1 MVATFRDFVKPG
13 SCLERVRLILAL
25 AFVMFAFESAVAQ
38 SDSKDRLDFLFERLS
53 DPELEE
59 WEEVE
64 KEVWRLWSNSGSR
77 SMNLLLELGTRAMA
91 KGDLR
96 AAVERFTVL
105 VENAPGFAEG
115 WNKRATAYF
124 LMQRYSLSVAD
135 IEKTLTLEPRH
146 FGAMSGLGMILER
159 FDRNKE
165 ALGVYEHLVTIH
177 PHRQEAHDAIRRL
190 RTRVLG
196 TEI

>member
-53 DPELEE
+53 DPDLEE

-159 FDRNKE
+159 FDRNEE

-177 PHRQEAHDAIRRL
+177 PHRQEAQDAIRRL

>member
-1 MVATFRDFVKPG
+1 MVATFCDIVKRG
-13 SCLERVRLILAL
+13 TCLERVRFVLVL
-25 AFVMFAFESAVAQ
+25 AFVVFAFEAAVAQ
-38 SDSKDRLDFLFERLS
+38 SDNKDRLDFLFERLS
-53 DPELEE
+53 DPDLKN

-64 KEVWRLWSNSGSR
+64 REVWGLWSNSGSR
-77 SMNLLLELGTRAMA
+77 SMNLLLELGTRAMV

-96 AAVERFTVL
+96 TAVERFTVL

-124 LMQRYSLSVAD
+124 LMQRYSLSLAD

-159 FDRNKE
+159 FDRNEE

-177 PHRQEAHDAIRRL
+177 PHRPDAHDAIRRL

>member
-1 MVATFRDFVKPG
+1 MVATFCDIVKR
-13 SCLERVRLILAL
+13 STCLERVRFILAL
-25 AFVMFAFESAVAQ
+25 AFVVFAFEAAVAQ
-38 SDSKDRLDFLFERLS
+38 SDSKDRLNFLFERLS
-53 DPELEE
+53 DPDLEN

-77 SMNLLLELGTRAMA
+77 SMNLLLELGTRAMV
-91 KGDLR
+91 KGDFR
-96 AAVERFTVL
+96 TAVERFTVL

-124 LMQRYSLSVAD
+124 LMQRYSLSLAD
-135 IEKTLTLEPRH
+135 IERTLTLEPRH

-159 FDRNKE
+159 FDRNEE

-177 PHRQEAHDAIRRL
+177 PHRQDAHDAIRRL

>member
-1 MVATFRDFVKPG
+1 MLATFCEIVKPG
-13 SCLERVRLILAL
+13 SYLERVRFILTL
-25 AFVMFAFESAVAQ
+25 AFVMFAFEIAAAQ
-38 SDSKDRLDFLFERLS
+38 PVSKDRLDFLFERLS
-53 DPELEE
+53 DPDLEN

-64 KEVWRLWSNSGSR
+64 KEVWHLWSNSGSR

-96 AAVERFTVL
+96 TAVERFTVL

-124 LMQRYSLSVAD
+124 LMRRYSLSLAD

-159 FDRNKE
+159 FDRNEE

-177 PHRQEAHDAIRRL
+177 PHRQDAHDAIRRL

>member
-1 MVATFRDFVKPG
+1 MVATFCDIVKRG
-13 SCLERVRLILAL
+13 TCLEWVRFVLAL
-25 AFVMFAFESAVAQ
+25 AFVVFAFEAAVAQ
-38 SDSKDRLDFLFERLS
+38 SDNKDRLDFLFERLS
-53 DPELEE
+53 DPDLKN

-64 KEVWRLWSNSGSR
+64 REVWGLWSNSGSR
-77 SMNLLLELGTRAMA
+77 SMNLLLELGTRAMV

-96 AAVERFTVL
+96 TAVERFTVL

-124 LMQRYSLSVAD
+124 LMQRYSLSLAD
-135 IEKTLTLEPRH
+135 IERTLTLEPRH

-159 FDRNKE
+159 FDRNEE

-177 PHRQEAHDAIRRL
+177 PHRQDAHDAIRRL

>member
-1 MVATFRDFVKPG
+1 MVATFCDIVKPG
-13 SCLERVRLILAL
+13 PCLERVRFILAL
-25 AFVMFAFESAVAQ
+25 AFVMFAFETAVAQ
-38 SDSKDRLDFLFERLS
+38 SDNKDRLDFLFERLS
-53 DPELEE
+53 DPDLEN

-64 KEVWRLWSNSGSR
+64 MEVWRLWSNSGSR
-77 SMNLLLELGTRAMA
+77 SMDLLLELGTRAMA
-91 KGDLR
+91 NGDLR
-96 AAVERFTVL
+96 TAVERFTVL
-105 VENAPGFAEG
+105 VENAPGFPEG

-124 LMQRYSLSVAD
+124 LMQRYSLSLAD

-159 FDRNKE
+159 FDRNEE

-177 PHRQEAHDAIRRL
+177 PHRQDAHDAIRRL

>member
-1 MVATFRDFVKPG
+1 MVATFCDIVKLG
-13 SCLERVRLILAL
+13 ECLERVRFILAL
-25 AFVMFAFESAVAQ
+25 AFVMFAFETAVAQ
-38 SDSKDRLDFLFERLS
+38 SDNKDRLDFLFERLS
-53 DPELEE
+53 DPDLEN

-64 KEVWRLWSNSGSR
+64 MEVWRLWSNSGSR
-77 SMNLLLELGTRAMA
+77 SMDLLLELGTRAMA
-91 KGDLR
+91 NGDLR
-96 AAVERFTVL
+96 TAVERFTVL
-105 VENAPGFAEG
+105 VENAPGFPEG

-124 LMQRYSLSVAD
+124 LMQRYSLSLAD

-159 FDRNKE
+159 FDRNEE

-177 PHRQEAHDAIRRL
+177 PHRQDAHDAIRRL

>member
-1 MVATFRDFVKPG
+1 MVATFCDIVKLG
-13 SCLERVRLILAL
+13 ECLERVRFILAL
-25 AFVMFAFESAVAQ
+25 AFVMFAFETAVAQ
-38 SDSKDRLDFLFERLS
+38 SDNKDRLDFLFERLS
-53 DPELEE
+53 DPDLEN

-64 KEVWRLWSNSGSR
+64 MEVWRLWSNSGSR
-77 SMNLLLELGTRAMA
+77 SMDLLLELGTREMA
-91 KGDLR
+91 NGDLR
-96 AAVERFTVL
+96 TAVERFTVL
-105 VENAPGFAEG
+105 VENAPGFPEG

-124 LMQRYSLSVAD
+124 LMQRYSLSLAD

-159 FDRNKE
+159 FDRNEE

-177 PHRQEAHDAIRRL
+177 PHRQDAHDAIRRL